1 MGCDETVTRSTAPL
15 ASTTSAAASALVD
28 SQVERLG
35 HELTLVERQLSGYS
49 RRTGAY
55 MGHETLEI
63 VEPAVGRYR
72 DELVAERERILTRIG
87 VLSAMRRAVLHPA
100 FASRAPQQSAAP
112 RAA

>member
-1 MGCDETVTRSTAPL
+1 MTRSTPPRPAT
-15 ASTTSAAASALVD
+15 ASAAASALVD

-100 FASRAPQQSAAP
+100 LAQRAPERPAVP